1 MGILRIKDRGN
12 FQDHG
17 SAAGLERRRTDSH
30 RKTVSTKK
38 SNADSSPNVSDLRKS
53 LTAVLEN

>member
-38 SNADSSPNVSDLRKS
+38 SNADSSPNVSDLPKS
-53 LTAVLEN
+53 LTAV